1 MGLAANSKAKSDAYS
16 LMTSTAAAVKELQG
30 KLNSGNVEVSADA
43 SIAQKDLKKA
53 LDSPFSK
60 NALEKVEKGR
70 SEMKLATTDTADLK
84 LQFESAQQTSAAA
97 KKAYFQGMSTNW
109 GQNPVA
115 APAAPAAAAKSVEF
129 PSNPSKE
136 AAPVQAAAAGAA
148 AAAAGGGKKEV
159 FKTGDR
165 SLSNDEEAEKP
176 KVSAVSK
183 EQVEKDADEGKE
195 PDYSKM
201 TDAEVAYWLAKPMH
215 YADSE
220 PESPQKVEGNI
231 FAVKED
237 ETEQIRI
244 LRSLAKTSALD
255 ISAHDQA
262 AMQSGRPQVVN
273 GTILD
278 TKKDAAMLNAK
289 PKIPELAPGESVP
302 QPQTDKH
309 LSKPLTVLEVKMAQ
323 DENTEHSEN
332 QMKQAKAAA
341 GTKSE
346 AEQAKK
352 PEDEKKPSGADQEVT
367 QIEQA
372 KVANPTPESK
382 DNKPDAPAKKEVAAL
397 TGKDNEVA
405 QTKEAI
411 KAAKTN
417 EVAIKAA
424 KTKPDMGESDSDF
437 DNEISADRVLEDSEI
452 GDSAEGIDEANADS
466 ELDDVSVQNEDDEDD
481 DDDDDDDIDD
491 EDE

>member
-1 MGLAANSKAKSDAYS
+1 MG
-16 LMTSTAAAVKELQG
+16 
-30 KLNSGNVEVSADA
+30 
-43 SIAQKDLKKA
+43 
-53 LDSPFSK
+53 
-60 NALEKVEKGR
+60 
-70 SEMKLATTDTADLK
+70 
-84 LQFESAQQTSAAA
+84 
-97 KKAYFQGMSTNW
+97 
-109 GQNPVA
+109 
-115 APAAPAAAAKSVEF
+115 
-129 PSNPSKE
+129 
-136 AAPVQAAAAGAA
+136 
-148 AAAAGGGKKEV
+148 
-159 FKTGDR
+159 
-165 SLSNDEEAEKP
+165 AEKP

-341 GTKSE
+341 GTK
-346 AEQAKK
+346 

-382 DNKPDAPAKKEVAAL
+382 DNKPDAPAKKEVAL
-397 TGKDNEVA
+397 TGNDNEVA
-405 QTKEAI
+405 QTKE
-411 KAAKTN
+411 
-417 EVAIKAA
+417 AIKAA

>member
-1 MGLAANSKAKSDAYS
+1 MG
-16 LMTSTAAAVKELQG
+16 
-30 KLNSGNVEVSADA
+30 
-43 SIAQKDLKKA
+43 
-53 LDSPFSK
+53 
-60 NALEKVEKGR
+60 
-70 SEMKLATTDTADLK
+70 ATTDTADLK

-97 KKAYFQGMSTNW
+97 KRAYFQGMSTNW

-148 AAAAGGGKKEV
+148 AAGAAAAAAGGGKKEV

-183 EQVEKDADEGKE
+183 EQVEKDAD
-195 PDYSKM
+195 
-201 TDAEVAYWLAKPMH
+201 VAYWLAKPMH

-341 GTKSE
+341 GTK
-346 AEQAKK
+346 

-382 DNKPDAPAKKEVAAL
+382 DNKPDAPAKKEVAL
-397 TGKDNEVA
+397 TGKANEVA

-411 KAAKTN
+411 KAATTN
-417 EVAIKAA
+417 EVA
-424 KTKPDMGESDSDF
+424 TK
-437 DNEISADRVLEDSEI
+437 
-452 GDSAEGIDEANADS
+452 
-466 ELDDVSVQNEDDEDD
+466 
-481 DDDDDDDIDD
+481 
-491 EDE
+491 